1 MKMLNSI
8 ARSMIIFLTVVCVL
22 LSANPGFAQDFQNHE
37 DILETARQ
45 FVMDQTARDHDK
57 IEITL
62 GKIDARMHLHR
73 CNQTLEAFKS
83 PGSHLLGHSSIGVR
97 CNGTTPWKL
106 YVPVKISIYENVLV
120 AKRYLRRGVQIQ
132 QGDIEL
138 QKRDLASMNRGYLT
152 QTRQVV
158 GMILRQPAMADAV
171 LNPAML
177 EAKKLVHRGESVIIL
192 AKNEGF
198 EVRMKGKALD
208 DGVSGEIIQVQNLVS
223 KRIVEGEVV
232 SRGVISVPM

>member
-177 EAKKLVHRGESVIIL
+177 EAKKLLKI
-192 AKNEGF
+192 
-198 EVRMKGKALD
+198 
-208 DGVSGEIIQVQNLVS
+208 
-223 KRIVEGEVV
+223 
-232 SRGVISVPM
+232 